1 MPLRFRVQEFAVAK
15 GFPNA
20 RRLAQK
26 TGISFNTVYGLWDNT
41 KKYVHLGVLERI
53 ADELGVPPEMLLT
66 TEPLPTQRH
75 TPRRGRPRL
84 EKPGRQD

>member
-1 MPLRFRVQEFAVAK
+1 MALRFRVQEFAVAR

-53 ADELGVPPEMLLT
+53 GDELGVPPEMLLT
-66 TEPLPTQRH
+66 REPPPAQRQV
-75 TPRRGRPRL
+75 PKRGRPKL
-84 EKPGRQD
+84 EKPDRLG